1 MARIE
6 DLESFVA
13 IAEAESLTR
22 AARQLNRSLQTVS
35 RSLATL
41 EAEIGVQLVHRT
53 TRRSSLS
60 EAGQAYYRRIKP
72 AVLEIREA
80 RLEAADRRVEPVGV
94 LRVGAPVLFGPDFL
108 VPIIAEFMAR
118 HPQVEVDLQLSDGF
132 TDLTAEG
139 LDLVVRIAE
148 LPDSGLQGKRLGALR
163 RVVFGAPSY
172 FARHGRPA
180 HPAELREHACVI
192 RTIDQRPS
200 QWAFQIGGK
209 KHAVGVRGSFRTN
222 TMGAVYSAVSA
233 GLGLG
238 YSPLWQIRRL
248 VQSGE
253 VEIVLEA
260 FEPRPV
266 PVHAL
271 WQEGRFPPAKVRAF
285 VDLLAARL
293 KLDGL

>member
-1 MARIE
+1 M
-6 DLESFVA
+6 
-13 IAEAESLTR
+13 
-22 AARQLNRSLQTVS
+22 
-35 RSLATL
+35 
-41 EAEIGVQLVHRT
+41 QLVHRT

-60 EAGQAYYRRIKP
+60 EAGQALYQRIKP
-72 AVLEIREA
+72 AVLEIAEA
-80 RLEAADRRVEPVGV
+80 KLEAADRRAEPVGV

-108 VPIIAEFMAR
+108 VPIIAEYMAR
-118 HPQVEVDLQLSDGF
+118 HPQVEVDLQLTDAI
-132 TDLTAEG
+132 TDLAGEG
-139 LDLVVRIAE
+139 LDVVIRIAE
-148 LPDSGLQGKRLGALR
+148 LPDSGLQGKRLGSLR

-172 FARHGRPA
+172 FARRGRPS

-209 KHAVGVRGSFRTN
+209 RHAVGVRGSFRSN
-222 TMGAVYSAVSA
+222 TMGAVYAAVSA

-248 VQSGE
+248 VEEGK
-253 VEIVLEA
+253 VEIILEE

-285 VDLLAARL
+285 VDLLSARL
-293 KLDGL
+293 RLDAL